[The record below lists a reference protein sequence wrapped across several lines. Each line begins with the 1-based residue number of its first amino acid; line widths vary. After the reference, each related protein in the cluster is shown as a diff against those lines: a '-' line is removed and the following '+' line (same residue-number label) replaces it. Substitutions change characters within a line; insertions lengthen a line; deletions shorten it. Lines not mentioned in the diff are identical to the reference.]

1 MFFEILFEMRIQ
13 QWTKNLFVYA
23 AILFHGNLFD
33 LAALQ
38 ITTFAFLSFSL
49 TASGIYFFN
58 DIIDIERDKLNPK
71 KCMRPIAA
79 GKISKVAGYFYAA
92 LLITSGLIIAFG
104 INLLVFMIVLSYVV
118 LNLLYSVRLKHVI
131 IVDVLIISYGFVSR
145 TVVGALA
152 VQIPMTIWFIL
163 CVMFLSLL
171 LALGKRR
178 YDASTL
184 TNPQKQLPQHII
196 PPFPIIFVEFIDQL
210 ITIAAAGVIM
220 CYSLFTLETDT
231 TEMIFTLPL
240 VLYGVF
246 YYLYILRVK
255 QTGGAPDE
263 ILYKEMPILITV
275 VLYVACVIFIRN
287 L

>member
-1 MFFEILFEMRIQ
+1 MFFDILSEMRIR

-23 AILFHGNLFD
+23 AILFHGNFFD
-33 LAALQ
+33 VAALQ
-38 ITTFAFLSFSL
+38 ITTLAFLSFSL

-71 KCMRPIAA
+71 KCTRPIAA
-79 GKISKVAGYFYAA
+79 GKIGKSAGYFCAA
-92 LLITSGLIIAFG
+92 LLMIIGLTLAYR
-104 INLLVFMIVLSYVV
+104 INFLVFMIIFSYVL

-131 IVDVLIISYGFVSR
+131 IIDVLIISYGFVSR
-145 TVVGALA
+145 TIVGALA
-152 VQIPMTIWFIL
+152 AQIPMTIWFNL

-178 YDASTL
+178 YDALASSA
-184 TNPQKQLPQHII
+184 PQNLIY
-196 PPFPIIFVEFIDQL
+196 VEFIDQL
-210 ITIAAAGVIM
+210 ITIVAAGVIM

-231 TEMIFTLPL
+231 IEMIFTLPL

-255 QTGGAPDE
+255 QIGGAPDE
-263 ILYKEMPILITV
+263 ILYKEKPILIAV
-275 VLYVACVIFIRN
+275 ILYVALVIFIRD

>member
-1 MFFEILFEMRIQ
+1 MFFEILFEMRIR

-33 LAALQ
+33 IAALQ

-79 GKISKVAGYFYAA
+79 GKISKVAGYFCAA

-178 YDASTL
+178 YDASSL
-184 TNPQKQLPQHII
+184 TNPQRQLPQHII
-196 PPFPIIFVEFIDQL
+196 PPPIIFVEFIDQL

-220 CYSLFTLETDT
+220 CYSLFALETDT
-231 TEMIFTLPL
+231 SEMIFTLPL

-246 YYLYILRVK
+246 YYLYIVRVK
-255 QTGGAPDE
+255 QNSGAPDE
-263 ILYKEMPILITV
+263 ILYKETPILITV